1 MNTLTSKLYRT
12 LAASAIL
19 TALAVN
25 LAGIASAAEADPVP
39 EVTVKYA
46 DLDPSGT
53 QGAAA
58 LYGRITR
65 AAEEVCSRMYIS
77 TEAYR
82 QHKNVCLQKLIADAV
97 IKVNEP
103 ALSAVFASQYG
114 VSPPVVMAAA
124 GTR

>member
-1 MNTLTSKLYRT
+1 MNTITSKSLRA

-25 LAGIASAAEADPVP
+25 LAGLASAAEADSIPQ
-39 EVTVKYA
+39 VTVKYA
-46 DLDPSGT
+46 DLNPSSPP
-53 QGAAA
+53 GAAA
-58 LYGRITR
+58 LYGRITH

-82 QHKNVCLQKLIADAV
+82 QHKNLCLQKLIADAV
-97 IKVNEP
+97 MKVNEP
-103 ALSAVFASQYG
+103 ALSAVFASRYG
-114 VSPPVVMAAA
+114 VSAPVVLAAA